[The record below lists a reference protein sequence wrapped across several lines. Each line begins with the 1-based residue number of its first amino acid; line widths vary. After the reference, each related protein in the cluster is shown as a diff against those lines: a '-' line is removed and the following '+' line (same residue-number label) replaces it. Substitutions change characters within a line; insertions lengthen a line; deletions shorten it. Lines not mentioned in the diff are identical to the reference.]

1 MRSLKQLGAGLSIIS
16 GCYLAHAHVM
26 AAETVTVE
34 MNQAS
39 HIVGTWRLLSYEIE
53 IQSSGQKEAVFG
65 SQPTG
70 YAHFSPAGRVM
81 FVLTADG
88 RKAAQTVEQKAQLL
102 ASLVA
107 YSGRYRIE
115 ADKWI
120 TQVDVAWNPEW
131 VGTEQSRQFVIE
143 GNRLQVLTPWRLMPN
158 WAAKG
163 QTRSIVSFER
173 VVEGG

>member
-1 MRSLKQLGAGLSIIS
+1 MSGFKTGLLGLLLLSLAAQVQAQGLSTAT
-16 GCYLAHAHVM
+16 LASAN
-26 AAETVTVE
+26 TPG
-34 MNQAS
+34 
-39 HIVGTWRLLSYEIE
+39 IVGTWRLLSYEIE
-53 IQSSGQKEAVFG
+53 VQSSGAKEAVFG
-65 SQPTG
+65 AQPTG

-81 FVLTADG
+81 FILTADG
-88 RKAAQTVEQKAQLL
+88 RQAAQTSEQSAALL

-120 TQVDVAWNPEW
+120 TQVDVAWNPAW
-131 VGTEQSRQFVIE
+131 VGTEQSRQFLIS
-143 GNRLQVLTPWRLMPN
+143 GNRLQVLTPWRVMPN

-173 VVEGG
+173 VAE